1 LEADVTG
8 NPPSL
13 TIAKSKYD
21 AVLFD
26 LDGVVTKTAKV
37 HAAAWKRLFDA
48 YLKKRDGDAFEP
60 FDVETDYLRYVDGK
74 PRYDGVKSFLES
86 RDIHLPYGSPSDPP
100 DRETI
105 CGLGNK
111 KNRYFLTQLEKGWVE
126 VYPTSVDLIRKLRSR
141 DFKTAIVS
149 SSANCGEVLDAAEI
163 ADLFDAKVDG
173 VDSEE
178 QGLRGKP
185 APDIFIEAARRVG
198 VEPQRAIVVEDAIS
212 GVEAGKNGRFGCVI
226 GVDRGRQ
233 AEDLKSGGA
242 DVVVK
247 DLDEIAVGEESDSG
261 SDAESLPSALESIE
275 EIRRE
280 TKGKR
285 LAVFLDY
292 DGTMTPIVRKPEDA
306 NMSESMRR
314 TVRDL
319 AGRCTVAVIS
329 GRNLSDVKARVG
341 VEGVIYAGSHGF
353 EIAGPKGMH
362 VKSEKGSD
370 FLPVLDRAEK
380 MLQEELGRIQ
390 GSQVERKKFSIAVH
404 YRQVEQKDLD
414 AVKDAVERVAK
425 EFPDLRESS
434 GKKIFELQPDID
446 WNKGKALL
454 WLLEKLDLDGP
465 DVVPLYIGD
474 DTTDEDAFEVLAER
488 GIGIIVRDGPRPT
501 KARYALE
508 DPDQVRTFL
517 EALIS
522 EAGGGR

>member
-1 LEADVTG
+1 
-8 NPPSL
+8 
-13 TIAKSKYD
+13 
-21 AVLFD
+21 
-26 LDGVVTKTAKV
+26 
-37 HAAAWKRLFDA
+37 
-48 YLKKRDGDAFEP
+48 
-60 FDVETDYLRYVDGK
+60 
-74 PRYDGVKSFLES
+74 
-86 RDIHLPYGSPSDPP
+86 
-100 DRETI
+100 
-105 CGLGNK
+105 
-111 KNRYFLTQLEKGWVE
+111 
-126 VYPTSVDLIRKLRSR
+126 
-141 DFKTAIVS
+141 
-149 SSANCGEVLDAAEI
+149 
-163 ADLFDAKVDG
+163 
-173 VDSEE
+173 
-178 QGLRGKP
+178 
-185 APDIFIEAARRVG
+185 
-198 VEPQRAIVVEDAIS
+198 
-212 GVEAGKNGRFGCVI
+212 
-226 GVDRGRQ
+226 
-233 AEDLKSGGA
+233 
-242 DVVVK
+242 
-247 DLDEIAVGEESDSG
+247 
-261 SDAESLPSALESIE
+261 
-275 EIRRE
+275 
-280 TKGKR
+280 
-285 LAVFLDY
+285 
-292 DGTMTPIVRKPEDA
+292 MTPIVRKPEDA

>member
-319 AGRCTVAVIS
+319 AGRFAVAVIS
-329 GRNLSDVKARVG
+329 
-341 VEGVIYAGSHGF
+341 
-353 EIAGPKGMH
+353 
-362 VKSEKGSD
+362 
-370 FLPVLDRAEK
+370 
-380 MLQEELGRIQ
+380 EELGRIQ